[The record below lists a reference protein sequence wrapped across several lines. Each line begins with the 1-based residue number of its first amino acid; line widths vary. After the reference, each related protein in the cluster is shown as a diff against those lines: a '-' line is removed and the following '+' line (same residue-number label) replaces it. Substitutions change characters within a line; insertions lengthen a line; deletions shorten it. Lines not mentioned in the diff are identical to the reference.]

1 MHSDADRHAIPMYLL
16 LTWSV
21 SSVFYFLIIKSAGTN
36 AAGGNFTSGLMW
48 CPAIGALLTCRYLRR
63 PIASLGWQW
72 GQSRYQVLSYL
83 IPLGYSIVIYAVAW
97 ITGIAGLNP
106 IQTGE
111 AFSKYFGLGPMS
123 RPVGAWLFFLVVAT
137 IGVISNCAT
146 TLGEE
151 IGWRGFLVPELAKRF
166 SFTATSVLSG
176 VIWALWHVPIIV
188 FAGYNVGTGW
198 YGLAVVSANMIGL
211 CFVLT
216 WLRLK
221 SGSLW
226 TTVILHAASNRLIQ
240 GFFDPMTDYSGH
252 GRYIIG
258 EFGIGS
264 TLVVGLLATYF
275 WMRRAEV
282 AQPQQS
288 ALKVPGAPREP
299 VSASTV

>member
-1 MHSDADRHAIPMYLL
+1 MHPDADRHAIPAYLVF
-16 LTWSV
+16 TWGV
-21 SSVFYFLIIKSAGTN
+21 SSVFYVLIIKSAGTN

-48 CPAIGALLTCRYLRR
+48 CPAIGAFLTCKYLRR

-72 GQSRYQVLSYL
+72 GRTRYQVLSYL
-83 IPLGYSIVIYAVAW
+83 IPLGYSTAIYSVAW
-97 ITGIAGLNP
+97 LTGIAGLNP
-106 IQTGE
+106 TQTGE
-111 AFSKYFGLGPMS
+111 AFSKYFGLGAVS
-123 RPVGAWLFFLVVAT
+123 RPAGAALFFLVVAT
-137 IGVISNCAT
+137 IGVIQNCAT

-151 IGWRGFLVPELAKRF
+151 IGWRGFLAPELAKHF

-188 FAGYNVGTGW
+188 FAGYNAGTGW

-226 TTVILHAASNRLIQ
+226 TAVILHAASNHFIQ
-240 GFFDPMTDYSGH
+240 WFFEPMTDYSG
-252 GRYIIG
+252 RAKYIVG

-264 TLVVGLLATYF
+264 TIVIVVPAVYFGL
-275 WMRRAEV
+275 RRAEV
-282 AQPQQS
+282 AQPQQLFES
-288 ALKVPGAPREP
+288 SMSPR
-299 VSASTV
+299 